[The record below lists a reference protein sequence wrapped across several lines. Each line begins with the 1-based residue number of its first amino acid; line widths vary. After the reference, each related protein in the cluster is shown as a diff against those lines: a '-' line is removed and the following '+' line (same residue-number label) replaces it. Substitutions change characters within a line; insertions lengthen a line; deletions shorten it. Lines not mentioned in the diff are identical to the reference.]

1 MCSRECRDWHEGRLN
16 RLCVVSSFQPL
27 IAIFILARD
36 ACNAAGEVPYMD
48 YWHAGTQALTV
59 KTTVPNTC
67 TPPFPKNLST
77 PSTLHAPDP
86 AAS

>member
-1 MCSRECRDWHEGRLN
+1 
-16 RLCVVSSFQPL
+16 
-27 IAIFILARD
+27 
-36 ACNAAGEVPYMD
+36 MD